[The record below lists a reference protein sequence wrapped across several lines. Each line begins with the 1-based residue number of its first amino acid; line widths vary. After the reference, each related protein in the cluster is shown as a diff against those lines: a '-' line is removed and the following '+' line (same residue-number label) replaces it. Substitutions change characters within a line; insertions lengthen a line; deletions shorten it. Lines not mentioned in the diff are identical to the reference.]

1 MHKSSRL
8 RSVTLALVITVICLM
23 AYSVFRGCFRTA
35 DEQARAMKRKMDDFG
50 EKLRHEQEH

>member
-1 MHKSSRL
+1 
-8 RSVTLALVITVICLM
+8 M